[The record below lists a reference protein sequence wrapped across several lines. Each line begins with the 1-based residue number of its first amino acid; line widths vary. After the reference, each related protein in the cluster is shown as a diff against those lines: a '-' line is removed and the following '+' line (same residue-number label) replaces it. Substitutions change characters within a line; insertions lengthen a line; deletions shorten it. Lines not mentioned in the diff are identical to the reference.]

1 LFLPDST
8 EWVTDTLFLA
18 GLDPV
23 PQMRFGFAGES
34 NDGNAIFI
42 DNVRLV
48 QDPSTGLAANKGF
61 DLRLMP
67 NPTDDELLVQLA
79 QTPAEDAFLD
89 LFDLSGRM
97 LMRVPF
103 RGVRHLRL
111 AMAALAD
118 GTYILH
124 VVNGAEILD
133 RRFVKMAR

>member
-1 LFLPDST
+1 M
-8 EWVTDTLFLA
+8 TLAAVGDAAL
-18 GLDPV
+18 GLNVSSHWNQD
-23 PQMRFGFAGES
+23 F
-34 NDGNAIFI
+34 
-42 DNVRLV
+42 DN
-48 QDPSTGLAANKGF
+48 AANKAF

-79 QTPAEDAFLD
+79 QTPADDAFLD
-89 LFDLSGRM
+89 LFDPSGRI

-111 AMAALAD
+111 ATAALAD
-118 GTYILH
+118 GTYLRH